1 MDISINNINKNL
13 HNIDLI
19 MLGNKGKKY
28 NYYNNPNDEYINEEY
43 DNIETILQDF
53 KNNKKEIKNK
63 INQLYTHYLDISN
76 GNIKINN
83 KINGYF
89 YLFIKSILDDIKN
102 ETIKTN
108 IQNELVNYN
117 NKNKN
122 SNKTNTNK
130 TNTNSINSI
139 NNNSNDYLIN
149 SKNNKNI
156 NIEQYL
162 DIKKINNV
170 KILPKKRY

>member
-1 MDISINNINKNL
+1 MA
-13 HNIDLI
+13 
-19 MLGNKGKKY
+19 KKY
-28 NYYNNPNDEYINEEY
+28 
-43 DNIETILQDF
+43 
-53 KNNKKEIKNK
+53 
-63 INQLYTHYLDISN
+63 ISN

-122 SNKTNTNK
+122 SNTSNTNTN
-130 TNTNSINSI
+130 NSSNNIS
-139 NNNSNDYLIN
+139 NNNSNNSKDYLIN

>member
-63 INQLYTHYLDISN
+63 INQLYTYYLDISN

-130 TNTNSINSI
+130 TNTNTSTDTNTNTNTNTRPSSIGDPSI
-139 NNNSNDYLIN
+139 LVYSM
-149 SKNNKNI
+149 
-156 NIEQYL
+156 
-162 DIKKINNV
+162 V
-170 KILPKKRY
+170 VW